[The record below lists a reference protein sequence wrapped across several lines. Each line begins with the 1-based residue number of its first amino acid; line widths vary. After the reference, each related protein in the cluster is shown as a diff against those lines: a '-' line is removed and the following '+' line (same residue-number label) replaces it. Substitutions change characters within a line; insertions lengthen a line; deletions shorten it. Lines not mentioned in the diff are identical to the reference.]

1 MDEFLYIKN
10 NKTLPNFLSDNRFV
24 NCNTIFINYNEYG
37 DSDLLKYDNRSIFKR
52 FTQSKY
58 IACGKSLTRG
68 GIKNA
73 KIDIHKPL
81 YINNYCNSEGE
92 SEELYKDKI
101 FISKIAVDSAEI
113 KHFITKSLEEFCQ
126 RLTKGW
132 PSIKIFS
139 KSYYQFV
146 EERIRYYFR
155 INNITEYK
163 YNIEIIF
170 VDDFSSDNSVELIK
184 NYQFEDERIILIE
197 HNKNKGTLISRNDGA
212 LISKGEYLIFP
223 DPDDILTQD
232 ILNTCYQYSKV
243 NNYEIIRYNLFD
255 QRENDIFYNS
265 IVNKLDNRKI
275 EQPELFYYLFY
286 GVGKLKQIDF
296 NLANKFIK
304 REAYIRALNSINS
317 FYLKQYMINF
327 EDGIMNLIF

>member
-1 MDEFLYIKN
+1 MKFKLLILFLLLIYFIVFIFKENLKTKDVALCMIAKNENLYIKEFVEYYKNLGIKKIYLYDNNDINGENFNTILNSYINSKFIKIKNIRGKSEIQLHALNNCYQKYLNEYSWFLFLDVDEFLYIKN
-10 NKTLPNFLSDNRFV
+10 NKTLPNFLSDTKFV

-146 EERIRYYFR
+146 EERIRYYFS

-163 YNIEIIF
+163 YNILKSFII
-170 VDDFSSDNSVELIK
+170 NENYLNEL
-184 NYQFEDERIILIE
+184 
-197 HNKNKGTLISRNDGA
+197 
-212 LISKGEYLIFP
+212 
-223 DPDDILTQD
+223 
-232 ILNTCYQYSKV
+232 
-243 NNYEIIRYNLFD
+243 
-255 QRENDIFYNS
+255 
-265 IVNKLDNRKI
+265 
-275 EQPELFYYLFY
+275 
-286 GVGKLKQIDF
+286 KLK
-296 NLANKFIK
+296 
-304 REAYIRALNSINS
+304 
-317 FYLKQYMINF
+317 LKKSKN
-327 EDGIMNLIF
+327 

>member
-1 MDEFLYIKN
+1 MKFKLLILFLLLIYFIVFIFKENLKTKDVALCMIAKNENLYIKEFVEYYKNLGIKKIYLYDNNDINGENFNTILNSYINSKFIKIKNIRGKSEIQLHALNNCYQKYLNEYSWFLFLDVDEFLYIKN
-10 NKTLPNFLSDNRFV
+10 NKTLPNFLSDTKFV

-146 EERIRYYFR
+146 EERIRYYFS

-163 YNIEIIF
+163 YNI
-170 VDDFSSDNSVELIK
+170 
-184 NYQFEDERIILIE
+184 
-197 HNKNKGTLISRNDGA
+197 
-212 LISKGEYLIFP
+212 
-223 DPDDILTQD
+223 
-232 ILNTCYQYSKV
+232 
-243 NNYEIIRYNLFD
+243 
-255 QRENDIFYNS
+255 
-265 IVNKLDNRKI
+265 
-275 EQPELFYYLFY
+275 
-286 GVGKLKQIDF
+286 
-296 NLANKFIK
+296 
-304 REAYIRALNSINS
+304 
-317 FYLKQYMINF
+317 
-327 EDGIMNLIF
+327 

>member
-1 MDEFLYIKN
+1 MKFKLLILFLLLIYFIVFIFKENLKTKDVALCMIAKNENLYIKEFVEYYKNLGIKKIYLYDNNDINGENFNTILNSYINSKFIKIKNIRGKSEIQLHALNNCYQKYLNEYSWFLFLDVDEFLYIKN

-163 YNIEIIF
+163 YNILKSFII
-170 VDDFSSDNSVELIK
+170 NENYLNEL
-184 NYQFEDERIILIE
+184 
-197 HNKNKGTLISRNDGA
+197 
-212 LISKGEYLIFP
+212 
-223 DPDDILTQD
+223 
-232 ILNTCYQYSKV
+232 
-243 NNYEIIRYNLFD
+243 
-255 QRENDIFYNS
+255 
-265 IVNKLDNRKI
+265 
-275 EQPELFYYLFY
+275 
-286 GVGKLKQIDF
+286 KLK
-296 NLANKFIK
+296 
-304 REAYIRALNSINS
+304 
-317 FYLKQYMINF
+317 LKKSKN
-327 EDGIMNLIF
+327 

>member
-1 MDEFLYIKN
+1 MIFKLLILFLLLIYFKVFIYKEKLKPKDVAQCVIAKNENLYIKEFVEYYKNLGIKKIYLYDNNDINGENFNTILNSYINSKFIKIKNIRGKSEIQLHALNNCYQKYLNEYSWFLFLDVDEFLYIKN
-10 NKTLPNFLSDNRFV
+10 NKTLPNFLSDTRFV

-146 EERIRYYFR
+146 EERIRYYFS

-163 YNIEIIF
+163 YNILKSFIINENYLNEIKF
-170 VDDFSSDNSVELIK
+170 
-184 NYQFEDERIILIE
+184 R
-197 HNKNKGTLISRNDGA
+197 
-212 LISKGEYLIFP
+212 
-223 DPDDILTQD
+223 
-232 ILNTCYQYSKV
+232 
-243 NNYEIIRYNLFD
+243 
-255 QRENDIFYNS
+255 
-265 IVNKLDNRKI
+265 
-275 EQPELFYYLFY
+275 
-286 GVGKLKQIDF
+286 LK
-296 NLANKFIK
+296 K
-304 REAYIRALNSINS
+304 
-317 FYLKQYMINF
+317 
-327 EDGIMNLIF
+327 

>member
-1 MDEFLYIKN
+1 MKFKLLILFLLLIYFKVFIFKENLKTKDIALCMIAKNENLYIKEFVEYYKNLGIKKIYLYDNNDINGENFNSILSSYINSKFIKIKNIRGKSEIQLHALNNCYQRYLNEYSWFLFLDVDEFLFIKN
-10 NKTLPNFLSDNRFV
+10 NKTLPNFLSDNRFS

-101 FISKIAVDSAEI
+101 FISKIAVDNAEI
-113 KHFITKSLEEFCQ
+113 KHYITKSLEEFCQ
-126 RLTKGW
+126 RLAKGW

-146 EERIRYYFR
+146 EERIRYFFG

-163 YNIEIIF
+163 YNILKSFII
-170 VDDFSSDNSVELIK
+170 NENYLNEL
-184 NYQFEDERIILIE
+184 
-197 HNKNKGTLISRNDGA
+197 
-212 LISKGEYLIFP
+212 
-223 DPDDILTQD
+223 
-232 ILNTCYQYSKV
+232 
-243 NNYEIIRYNLFD
+243 
-255 QRENDIFYNS
+255 
-265 IVNKLDNRKI
+265 
-275 EQPELFYYLFY
+275 
-286 GVGKLKQIDF
+286 KLK
-296 NLANKFIK
+296 
-304 REAYIRALNSINS
+304 
-317 FYLKQYMINF
+317 LKKSKI
-327 EDGIMNLIF
+327 

>member
-1 MDEFLYIKN
+1 MKFKLLILFLLLIYFIVFIFKENLKTKDVALCMIAKNENLYIKEFVEYYKNLGIKKIYLYDNNDINGENFNTILNSYINSKFIKIKNIRGKSEIQLHALNNCYQKYLNEYSWFLFLDVDEFLYIKN
-10 NKTLPNFLSDNRFV
+10 NKTLPNFLSDTRFV

-146 EERIRYYFR
+146 EERIRYYFS

-163 YNIEIIF
+163 YNILKSFII
-170 VDDFSSDNSVELIK
+170 NENYLNEL
-184 NYQFEDERIILIE
+184 
-197 HNKNKGTLISRNDGA
+197 
-212 LISKGEYLIFP
+212 
-223 DPDDILTQD
+223 
-232 ILNTCYQYSKV
+232 
-243 NNYEIIRYNLFD
+243 
-255 QRENDIFYNS
+255 
-265 IVNKLDNRKI
+265 
-275 EQPELFYYLFY
+275 
-286 GVGKLKQIDF
+286 KLK
-296 NLANKFIK
+296 
-304 REAYIRALNSINS
+304 
-317 FYLKQYMINF
+317 LKKSKN
-327 EDGIMNLIF
+327 

>member
-1 MDEFLYIKN
+1 MKFKLLILFLLLIYFIVFIFKENLKTKDVALCMIAKNENLYIKEFVEYYKNLGIKKIYLYDNNDINGENFNTILNSYINSKFIKIKNIRGKSEIQLHALNNCYQKYLNEYSWFLFLDVDEFLYIKN
-10 NKTLPNFLSDNRFV
+10 NKTLPNFLSDTRFV

-163 YNIEIIF
+163 YNILKSFII
-170 VDDFSSDNSVELIK
+170 NENYLNEL
-184 NYQFEDERIILIE
+184 
-197 HNKNKGTLISRNDGA
+197 
-212 LISKGEYLIFP
+212 
-223 DPDDILTQD
+223 
-232 ILNTCYQYSKV
+232 
-243 NNYEIIRYNLFD
+243 
-255 QRENDIFYNS
+255 
-265 IVNKLDNRKI
+265 
-275 EQPELFYYLFY
+275 
-286 GVGKLKQIDF
+286 KLK
-296 NLANKFIK
+296 
-304 REAYIRALNSINS
+304 
-317 FYLKQYMINF
+317 LKKSKN
-327 EDGIMNLIF
+327 